1 MPEKCVER
9 LAFRPI
15 PPHHQGMASDR
26 SSLPTKVLMSLLIPA
41 GAGFAVFVGLHFF
54 FVLTW
59 QRLFAW
65 GNIDQAWWLNSGKSI
80 AWTQVTLFFAALA
93 VLSLIG
99 ATVRGTIAMWV
110 GGFAGAIAMWVGVLV
125 GTVSVLRAM
134 EGDHNLFPIVI
145 ALGAAYAGKAI
156 FLGCVVSAVG
166 SIAVRL
172 LRERQK
178 KQQIDWQI
186 H

>member
-41 GAGFAVFVGLHFF
+41 GVGLAVFVGLHLF
-54 FVLTW
+54 FVMTW
-59 QRLFAW
+59 ERLFAW
-65 GNIDQAWWLNSGKSI
+65 GAVDEAWWLNSGKSVV
-80 AWTQVTLFFAALA
+80 WTQVTLFFAALA

-99 ATVRGTIAMWV
+99 AKVRGTIAMWV
-110 GGFAGAIAMWVGVLV
+110 GGFVGAITMWVGVLV
-125 GTVSVLRAM
+125 GMVSILNVM

-156 FLGCVVSAVG
+156 FLGWVVSAAG
-166 SIAVRL
+166 SMTVRV

-178 KQQIDWQI
+178 KQQ
-186 H
+186 